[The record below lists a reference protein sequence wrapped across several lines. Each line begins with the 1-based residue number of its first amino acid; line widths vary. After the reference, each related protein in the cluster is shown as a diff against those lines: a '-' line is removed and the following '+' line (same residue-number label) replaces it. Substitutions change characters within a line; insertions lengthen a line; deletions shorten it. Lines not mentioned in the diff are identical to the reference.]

1 MFHPLEV
8 RRLLAACLTLT
19 TSVCLAAAP
28 GEPSGTDPQ
37 GSERPLQVPLE
48 WQEWAESSGPLET
61 YSLRFSPVI
70 KPFLKE
76 PNFGR
81 HRVVRGA
88 FGCGS
93 RTNEFI
99 PFAWDQTANR
109 LYLDLNGNQHL
120 TDDTEATYAGEYD
133 GQLQLFPRVKLNFST
148 PSGRHRYLG

>member
-1 MFHPLEV
+1 MKHMKPMLHTLPI
-8 RRLLAACLTLT
+8 RRLLAACLALT

-28 GEPSGTDPQ
+28 GEPSRTAPQ
-37 GSERPLQVPLE
+37 RSERPLQIPLT

-61 YSLRFSPVI
+61 YSLRFSPEI

-76 PNFGR
+76 PDFGR

-99 PFAWDQTANR
+99 PFA
-109 LYLDLNGNQHL
+109 
-120 TDDTEATYAGEYD
+120 
-133 GQLQLFPRVKLNFST
+133 
-148 PSGRHRYLG
+148 